1 VRQTAEHEEA
11 HMEDTDTQPRLD
23 DSAALSQRWFAFRT
37 GLRRAHPSI
46 RLLEPTGPLG
56 QYWVVVLYAWL
67 AVVITAAPHVPV
79 PLRVLVVFTFVFVG
93 PGIPIIGL
101 LRHSRPLEHFVLA
114 LMVSMS
120 LATVLAEGMALVG
133 RLTGLAGLAALA
145 GITTVAAVLEGS
157 QERAS
162 QARLEPQRPDAA
174 QLDNAESIS

>member
-1 VRQTAEHEEA
+1 ME
-11 HMEDTDTQPRLD
+11 HMEHTDTQPRPHD
-23 DSAALSQRWFAFRT
+23 GAALGQRWVAFRT
-37 GLRRAHPSI
+37 GLRRAHPSA

-67 AVVITAAPHVPV
+67 AVMITAAPHVPV
-79 PLRVLVVFTFVFVG
+79 PLRVLVVFTFVLVG

-120 LATVLAEGMALVG
+120 LATVLAEGMALLG
-133 RLTGLAGLAALA
+133 RLTGLAGLVALA
-145 GITTVAAVLEGS
+145 GITTVAAALEGS
-157 QERAS
+157 QERARLA
-162 QARLEPQRPDAA
+162 QLEPQRPDAA